1 MKYNYVIFSNHGDLY
16 HYAYS
21 DVIGLENVR
30 YLDKPF
36 GECGKIVSFIHRLH
50 KSRVVNKILNLPFK
64 NIWNKFYFINDFS
77 NNKPIC
83 FLFGTDQSYYIQEYK
98 LFEYL
103 KKRYPNSKFVW
114 FLSDILSSREERYDV
129 ARLRNSFDLI
139 ISFDHKD
146 CEKYG
151 FIYHPLVFSSYKGVI
166 NNMPE
171 TDIYFLGQA
180 KDRLS
185 QILSV
190 YEKLK
195 EANLKC
201 DFYITGVEE
210 KDQAYSNEIVYNQRL
225 NYSQNLQHVLHT
237 KCLLEVMQKNGYG
250 YTQRV
255 VEILGL
261 NKKLLTNNPSIKSA
275 PFYDPKYISTFNS
288 SDDINLDFLEH
299 IKDREIFDYH
309 YKEKISPK
317 SFLEFIEQHLN

>member
-1 MKYNYVIFSNHGDLY
+1 MDNVLYIPGMLGQFS
-16 HYAYS
+16 S
-21 DVIGLENVR
+21 I
-30 YLDKPF
+30 K
-36 GECGKIVSFIHRLH
+36 KILFRLH
-50 KSRVVNKILNLPFK
+50 FSSKINRYIKLPFK
-64 NIWNKFYFINDFS
+64 NRWSGSFFH
-77 NNKPIC
+77 NNFKDDKPIC
-83 FLFGTDQSYYIQEYK
+83 FFFFSVLVCYEDIH
-98 LFEYL
+98 LVEYL
-103 KKRYPNSKFVW
+103 RKKYPNCKCVW
-114 FLSDILSSREERYDV
+114 FLQDLFDLQRTATDRKPFNVEEKKK
-129 ARLRNSFDLI
+129 LFDLI
-139 ISFDHKD
+139 VSFDHKD

-166 NNMPE
+166 EDMPE

-180 KDRLS
+180 KNRLS

-190 YEKLK
+190 YEKLR
-195 EANLKC
+195 EVNLKC

-255 VEILGL
+255 VETLGL

-288 SDDINLDFLEH
+288 SDDINLDFLER
-299 IKDREIFDYH
+299 IKDKEIFDYH